1 MAEFQEDKIFKNIA
15 EEDVEVLLEITDKKS
30 ETKKIW
36 TKELRLIDPASFK
49 PDFIIELDDENL
61 IIEFQSTEVNDKF
74 SQRGHCYVAI
84 TDYKKENDK
93 PVSLC
98 VISTAEQS
106 KKVSY
111 KVNDDN
117 TFNYEIKGNDI
128 FDGEKIIKEIEE
140 KYNKGINIP
149 RKECIYFS
157 LAPIMTKNGNIEKN
171 IEKAADILTKL
182 NDMPPS
188 TRRLCLGIEWLL
200 VDKFIKNK
208 ELKNLLL
215 YLLGDKMSAIYEYG
229 ELKKQD
235 GIEQGRKEGMEK
247 GIEKGIE
254 KGMEK
259 IIKNLYESGMN
270 MKEISSKTKIDK
282 KQIEKILN

>member
-1 MAEFQEDKIFKNIA
+1 MVEFQEDKIFKNIA

-36 TKELRLIDPASFK
+36 TKELRLIDPATFK

-61 IIEFQSTEVNDKF
+61 IIEFQSTEINDKF
-74 SQRGHCYVAI
+74 SQRSHCYVAI

-93 PVSLC
+93 QVNLC
-98 VISTAEQS
+98 VISTAEES

-111 KVNDDN
+111 KVNKDN

-140 KYNKGINIP
+140 KYKQGINIP

-157 LAPIMTKNGNIEKN
+157 LAPIMTKNGNIEEN
-171 IEKAADILTKL
+171 IEKTADILTKL

-235 GIEQGRKEGMEK
+235 GIEQGLKEGMEK
-247 GIEKGIE
+247 GKKLIRIRNEHKGN
-254 KGMEK
+254 
-259 IIKNLYESGMN
+259 IIKN
-270 MKEISSKTKIDK
+270 
-282 KQIEKILN
+282 

>member
-1 MAEFQEDKIFKNIA
+1 MVEFQEDKIFKNIA

-36 TKELRLIDPASFK
+36 TKELRLIDPATFK
-49 PDFIIELDDENL
+49 PDFIIEVDDENL
-61 IIEFQSTEVNDKF
+61 IIEFQSTEINDKF
-74 SQRGHCYVAI
+74 SQRSHCYVAI

-93 PVSLC
+93 QVNLC
-98 VISTAEQS
+98 VISTAEES

-111 KVNDDN
+111 KVNKDN

-140 KYNKGINIP
+140 KYKQGINIP

-157 LAPIMTKNGNIEKN
+157 LAPIMTKNGNIEEN
-171 IEKAADILTKL
+171 IEKTADILTKL

-235 GIEQGRKEGMEK
+235 GIEQGLKEGMEK
-247 GIEKGIE
+247 GI
-254 KGMEK
+254 EK

-270 MKEISSKTKIDK
+270 IKEISSKTKIDK

>member
-74 SQRGHCYVAI
+74 SQRDHCYVAI

-93 PVSLC
+93 QVSLC

-140 KYNKGINIP
+140 KYNQGINIP

-229 ELKKQD
+229 ELKKQ
-235 GIEQGRKEGMEK
+235 EENFLLLL
-247 GIEKGIE
+247 
-254 KGMEK
+254 
-259 IIKNLYESGMN
+259 IIKHNLY
-270 MKEISSKTKIDK
+270 SKNVII
-282 KQIEKILN
+282 QFIININI

>member
-1 MAEFQEDKIFKNIA
+1 MAEFQEDQIFKNIA

-30 ETKKIW
+30 RTKKIW
-36 TKELRLIDPASFK
+36 TKELRLIDPTTFK

-61 IIEFQSTEVNDKF
+61 IIEFQSTEVNNKF

-93 PVSLC
+93 QVNLC
-98 VISTAEQS
+98 VISTAERS
-106 KKVSY
+106 KNVSY
-111 KVNDDN
+111 RVNDTN

-140 KYNKGINIP
+140 KYNQEKNIT

-157 LAPIMTKNGNIEKN
+157 LAPIMTKNGNIEQN
-171 IEKAADILTKL
+171 IKKTADILTKL
-182 NDMPPS
+182 KDIPS
-188 TRRLCLGIEWLL
+188 STKRLCLGIEWLL

-235 GIEQGRKEGMEK
+235 GIEQGIKEGRKEGRKEGMKE
-247 GIEKGIE
+247 
-254 KGMEK
+254 
-259 IIKNLYESGMN
+259 IIKNLYETGMN
-270 MKEISSKTKIDK
+270 IKEISAKTKIDIK
-282 KQIEKILN
+282 EVEKILN